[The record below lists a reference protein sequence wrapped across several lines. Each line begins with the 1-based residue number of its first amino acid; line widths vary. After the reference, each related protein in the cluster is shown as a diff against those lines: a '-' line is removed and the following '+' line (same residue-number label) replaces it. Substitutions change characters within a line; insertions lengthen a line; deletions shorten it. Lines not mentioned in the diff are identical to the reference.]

1 MTSLMNF
8 SFLWLFIVASDILAL
23 RLCATLLSSQY
34 FDVTCDLLRRLSKD
48 DTKQDYYWLKEEKY
62 TCCSCNTN
70 FRAFLY
76 RTSQN
81 NDVKSPNFRYLRQH
95 EHITMKQSFSVSAF
109 LPVLYKVNCEILA
122 IAIVIFWTDVFVAV
136 AVSLSRSLNC
146 WKNAARQN
154 GIYLFIMHTCWNNR
168 DNRWRSFNVSCKI
181 KGL

>member
-1 MTSLMNF
+1 MVAIFDLLEERRINDVSLINF
-8 SFLWLFIVASDILAL
+8 SFLWVLIVASDILAL

-81 NDVKSPNFRYLRQH
+81 NDVKSPNFRYLRQR
-95 EHITMKQSFSVSAF
+95 EHITMKQSFSV
-109 LPVLYKVNCEILA
+109 LTLRP
-122 IAIVIFWTDVFVAV
+122 FVP
-136 AVSLSRSLNC
+136 SYSIIRPYCSR
-146 WKNAARQN
+146 
-154 GIYLFIMHTCWNNR
+154 
-168 DNRWRSFNVSCKI
+168 
-181 KGL
+181 